1 MVYNDSNTTGLKL
14 SDIAYQKLKESICSG
29 EFSIDDVWSE
39 SKIAKKLYMSRSP
52 VHQAVKRLEKE
63 GFLEIKPAV
72 GIFVRNITEEEIANI
87 YEIRI
92 ELEVLAARTS
102 IANIKKSELVN
113 LEVHFC
119 DLLARHRAGLPVSP
133 VNYLTLDLTLHNLII
148 NYSNN
153 AYIKIIMKM
162 LEPIVV
168 RYQRT
173 SFIALNDLS
182 TSIYRHLEIIDILK
196 NKNSSLLTQTLKNN
210 INLGKEILL
219 KKK

>member
-1 MVYNDSNTTGLKL
+1 M
-14 SDIAYQKLKESICSG
+14 
-29 EFSIDDVWSE
+29 
-39 SKIAKKLYMSRSP
+39 RS
-52 VHQAVKRLEKE
+52 VSTA
-63 GFLEIKPAV
+63 
-72 GIFVRNITEEEIANI
+72 
-87 YEIRI
+87 
-92 ELEVLAARTS
+92 S
-102 IANIKKSELVN
+102 S
-113 LEVHFC
+113 
-119 DLLARHRAGLPVSP
+119 GLPVSP

-173 SFIALNDLS
+173 SFVALNDLS

-219 KKK
+219 KKNNGNSHFNSP